1 MLIVTGSITARGEDV
16 LEPLLAA
23 AQAHVERSRAEP
35 GCIEH
40 GCALDADNPLRIVFF
55 ERWAD
60 MAALEAHFAQPGVQ
74 ELLAAVRVYAAS
86 AEPITIY
93 EAVKVERQ
101 A

>member
-1 MLIVTGSITARGEDV
+1 MLIVTGSITARQDG
-16 LEPLLAA
+16 LEPMLEAA
-23 AQAHVERSRAEP
+23 LAHVERSRAEP

-55 ERWAD
+55 ERWTD
-60 MAALEAHFAQPGVQ
+60 MTALETHFAQPGTR
-74 ELLAAVRVYAAS
+74 ELLVAVRTHAQG

-93 EAVKVERQ
+93 EATKVGRQ